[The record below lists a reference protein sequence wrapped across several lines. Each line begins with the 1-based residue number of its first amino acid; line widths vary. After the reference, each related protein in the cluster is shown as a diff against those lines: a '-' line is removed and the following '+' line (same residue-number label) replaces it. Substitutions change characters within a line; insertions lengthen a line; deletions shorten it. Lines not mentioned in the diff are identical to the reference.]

1 MSSKPRNYSP
11 WRRTVGEEPDPV
23 VHALNAHA
31 EEIAEIARN
40 TSEEEIAEILK
51 NPPPIPGIEKY
62 QTPPN
67 PRVLYMPVD

>member
-1 MSSKPRNYSP
+1 MSPSAPNHSP
-11 WRRTVGEEPDPV
+11 WRRTADEEPGPV
-23 VHALNAHA
+23 ARALNAHA

-67 PRVLYMPVD
+67 PRSLYMPVD